1 MKFEE
6 RVREFIARKQ
16 LLLSDGLHIVAVS
29 GGADSVAL
37 LTVLLRLGYRVEAAH
52 CNFHLRGDES
62 NRDEEFVK
70 KLCKEKDVPLH
81 LIHFDTATY
90 AEIHQVSIEMAAREL
105 RYNYFEQLRRDI
117 GAASV
122 CVAHHRDD
130 SVETVLMNLVR
141 GTGIHGVCGIRP
153 RQGHIIRPLL
163 CVSRTEIEE
172 YLDSI
177 GQLYVDDSTNFVDDV
192 VRNKIRLN
200 VIPLLKQINPNAS
213 ENILRSANHLSEV
226 ERVYDAAMEAAKER
240 LWHDGTIDISELRHE
255 PSPQSVLF
263 ELLRP
268 LDFSP
273 DAISQVF
280 DALDGPTGRRFVSA
294 THEAVID
301 RDRLVVSELCE
312 QPRPLR
318 IPETGTY
325 VFGEVCK
332 FRVEEIDGA
341 VVSREQDVATLDADR
356 IQFPLTVRTVQ
367 QADRFVPFG
376 MKGSKLVSDYLTDR
390 KLSLTDKRRQL
401 VVTDACGQIVWIVG
415 HRTDDRCRI
424 DSGTRRTLVISRLP
438 V

>member
-1 MKFEE
+1 MAKE
-6 RVREFIARKQ
+6 Q
-16 LLLSDGLHIVAVS
+16 LLTVDGLHIVAVS

-70 KLCKEKDVPLH
+70 GLCKEKNVPLH
-81 LIHFDTATY
+81 LIHFDTKTY
-90 AEIHQVSIEMAAREL
+90 AEVHQVSIEMAARQL

-117 GAASV
+117 GATSV

-130 SVETVLMNLVR
+130 SVETVLMNLIR

-153 RQGHIIRPLL
+153 RNGHIIRPLL
-163 CVSRTEIEE
+163 CVSRTEITD
-172 YLDSI
+172 YLQTI
-177 GQLYVDDSTNFVDDV
+177 GQQFVDDSTNFIDDV

-200 VIPLLKQINPNAS
+200 VIPLLKQINPNVS
-213 ENILRSANHLSEV
+213 ENILRSANHLCEV
-226 ERVYDAAMEAAKER
+226 ERVYDAAMEATKER
-240 LWHDGTIDISELRHE
+240 LWHDGTIDISELRLE

-268 LDFSP
+268 LGFSP
-273 DAISQVF
+273 DAISQVS

-301 RDRLVVSELCE
+301 RGRLVVSELYE

-318 IPETGTY
+318 IPEMGTY
-325 VFGEVCK
+325 VFSEVSK
-332 FRVEEIDGA
+332 FRVEEKDGA
-341 VVSREQDVATLDADR
+341 VVSREQDVATLDVDKV
-356 IQFPLTVRTVQ
+356 QFPLTVRTVQ

-390 KLSLTDKRRQL
+390 KLSLMDKRRQL

-415 HRTDDRCRI
+415 HRTDNRCRI
-424 DSGTRRTLVISRLP
+424 DDSTRRTLVISRLTE
-438 V
+438 